1 MKIINVTFVTTD
13 DGLTVV
19 PNEPLPQNSI
29 ANIFDGEK
37 YTIYEEGDELPNNVL
52 NEPM

>member
-19 PNEPLPQNSI
+19 PNEPLPQDSI
-29 ANIFDGEK
+29 ANQFDGEK
-37 YTIYEEGDELPNNVL
+37 YIIYEVGDELPI
-52 NEPM
+52 NEIDTL